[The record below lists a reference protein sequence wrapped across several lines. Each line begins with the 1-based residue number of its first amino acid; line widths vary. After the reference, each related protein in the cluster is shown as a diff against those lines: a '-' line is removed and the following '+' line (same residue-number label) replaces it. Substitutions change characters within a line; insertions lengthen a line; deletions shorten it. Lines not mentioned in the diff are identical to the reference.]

1 VKAEDHPIVVDPAQ
15 MEGTSS
21 GYVNPGS
28 IKDGTW
34 LNPIWGSCGR
44 KKIIHDSEFEGS
56 NPFSTSTG
64 WLKWH

>member
-44 KKIIHDSEFEGS
+44 KKIIHDSEFVG
-56 NPFSTSTG
+56 
-64 WLKWH
+64 